1 MFFPVRHDRPLR
13 STPWLTM
20 ALIIANVVVFAATAR
35 QVEGA
40 FVLRDAAGDPAAR
53 ATLWNMFPVLK
64 HYLWPVGGG
73 FAWRQIASSAF
84 LHADIWHL
92 AFNML
97 FLWIFGDNIE
107 DRLGHAGYL
116 LFYLGCGALAAMA
129 QAVAD
134 PLSFA
139 PMIGAS
145 GAIAGV
151 MGAYFL
157 LYPQSRILTVVFLVI
172 FLDIVEIPAVFLLG
186 LWFLLQVGHGALSSG
201 EPGGG
206 VAFWAHVGGFAAGA
220 VVGLYLRARRG
231 SERHYW
237 DGAA

>member
-1 MFFPVRHDRPLR
+1 MIPLR
-13 STPWLTM
+13 DDNPRRTFPFITYTLI
-20 ALIIANVVVFAATAR
+20 ALNVV
-35 QVEGA
+35 A
-40 FVLRDAAGDPAAR
+40 FVWELSLGPRLDEALFR
-53 ATLWNMFPVLK
+53 
-64 HYLWPVGGG
+64 
-73 FAWRQIASSAF
+73 SAF
-84 LHADIWHL
+84 IPARYWIAGNWGFDLFTIVFSMFLHGGLMHIGS
-92 AFNML
+92 NML
-97 FLWIFGDNIE
+97 YLWIFGDNIE

-116 LFYLGCGALAAMA
+116 LFYVGCGALAAMA

-134 PLSFA
+134 PLSFV

-172 FLDIVEIPAVFLLG
+172 FLDIIEIPAVFLLG
-186 LWFLLQVGHGALSSG
+186 LWFLLQVAHGALSSG

>member
-1 MFFPVRHDRPLR
+1 MFPISDVIPSRTRPVVTIGLIALTTLAYIYQLR
-13 STPWLTM
+13 LDETDLQR
-20 ALIIANVVVFAATAR
+20 LVFAYGLIPAR
-35 QVEGA
+35 
-40 FVLRDAAGDPAAR
+40 FSAADVV
-53 ATLWNMFPVLK
+53 TSL
-64 HYLWPVGGG
+64 
-73 FAWRQIASSAF
+73 F
-84 LHADIWHL
+84 LHADILH
-92 AFNML
+92 FGSNML

-231 SERHYW
+231 SQRHYW

>member
-1 MFFPVRHDRPLR
+1 MFPISDVIPSRTRPVVTIGLI
-13 STPWLTM
+13 
-20 ALIIANVVVFAATAR
+20 ALNTLAYIYQLQLDETDLQRLVFAYGLIPAR
-35 QVEGA
+35 
-40 FVLRDAAGDPAAR
+40 LSAADVV
-53 ATLWNMFPVLK
+53 TSL
-64 HYLWPVGGG
+64 
-73 FAWRQIASSAF
+73 F
-84 LHADIWHL
+84 LHADILH
-92 AFNML
+92 FGSNML

-129 QAVAD
+129 QTLAD
-134 PLSFA
+134 PLSFV

-157 LYPQSRILTVVFLVI
+157 VYPQSRILTVVFLVI

-186 LWFLLQVGHGALSSG
+186 LWFLLQVGHGALSAG